1 MVVKDVDSFMT
12 CEAVL
17 AQMPKSEKRLPIPCH
32 AGLSSQS
39 HCSHF
44 QNKTFYLSAS
54 DRLSMYAYIYIY
66 YTFLKVGYAAHF
78 PNHFE
83 RE

>member
-44 QNKTFYLSAS
+44 QNKTGHFLFVCL
-54 DRLSMYAYIYIY
+54 RQIVHVCIYIYILY
-66 YTFLKVGYAAHF
+66 FPKSGLCSTFPKLF
-78 PNHFE
+78 
-83 RE
+83 